1 MLQALFPHL
10 KTQLYNPGHG
20 SFATESLYHT
30 NICVMKGISYQNVFC
45 YVDFLGEGNDGNS
58 LDSETI

>member
-1 MLQALFPHL
+1 
-10 KTQLYNPGHG
+10 
-20 SFATESLYHT
+20 
-30 NICVMKGISYQNVFC
+30 MKGISYQNVFC